1 MEFGNYISTLARQ
14 LRLGSTQEEQE
25 IVQEL
30 ESYLEDK
37 VAELEAQG
45 IDHNTA
51 LDLAMQELGNPKAVA
66 RKMYEVHSPAVW
78 KDVLLATVPHFML
91 AALFAL
97 HLWSYYFL
105 VALLLIGITLITW
118 RNWRQGNPSKWSYS
132 WLGYTLAAPAL
143 SWLLALIALAYGG
156 WTLFTTGR
164 LPFNATLFFLL
175 VGYIPFSMWMVVG
188 VVYKVV
194 RRDWLLASFS
204 SLPFPFLTSWVLF
217 LNWQGGWWGFHTERM
232 QESDTARALIFLA
245 LAVVTAVF
253 LKIGPR
259 VIKIGLLALTTAIL
273 IVITAA
279 SLPVDFSFL
288 AFLLMIIAS
297 VAFLLSPAM
306 LESQLNHHQP
316 HFPAYEPGVDKD
328 PEPPPRQ

>member
-1 MEFGNYISTLARQ
+1 LEFGNYISTLARQ
-14 LRLGSTQEEQE
+14 LHLGSTQEEQE

-37 VAELEAQG
+37 VAELESQG
-45 IDHNTA
+45 VDHNAA
-51 LDLAMQELGNPKAVA
+51 LDLAMQELGNPEIVA
-66 RKMYEVHSPAVW
+66 RKMHEVHSPAVW
-78 KDVLLATVPHFML
+78 KDVLLATVPHFLL

-97 HLWSYYFL
+97 HLWSHYFL
-105 VALLLIGITLITW
+105 VALLLIGISLVTW
-118 RNWRQGNPSKWSYS
+118 RNWSKGNPSKWSYS

-143 SWLLALIALAYGG
+143 SWLLALIALGYGG

-164 LPFNATLFFLL
+164 LPFNTALFFLL
-175 VGYIPFSMWMVVG
+175 IGYIPFSMWIVAG

-194 RRDWLLASFS
+194 RRDWLLASLS

-217 LNWQGGWWGFHTERM
+217 LNWQGGLWGFHAERM
-232 QESDTARALIFLA
+232 EESDTARALIFLA

-259 VIKIGLLALTTAIL
+259 VVKIGLLALTTAIL
-273 IVITAA
+273 IIITAT

-288 AFLLMIIAS
+288 ALLLMIIAS

-306 LESQLNHHQP
+306 LESQLNNRQP
-316 HFPAYEPGVDKD
+316 QRPAYEPGVDKD
-328 PEPPPRQ
+328 ADPPLRH